1 MWGMQ
6 TNGKKKLRKALRRV
20 DKVVIM
26 DIRRQLDQQRK
37 WKAEVVK
44 RTAAPKAA
52 VAAKKAEAKVVPM
65 NTEKTE
71 AKAA

>member
-6 TNGKKKLRKALRRV
+6 TNWKKKLRKALRRV

-26 DIRRQLDQQRK
+26 DIRRQLEQQRK

-44 RTAAPKAA
+44 RTAAGSKSKTVSINDKKETTKKETSKKAA
-52 VAAKKAEAKVVPM
+52 
-65 NTEKTE
+65 
-71 AKAA
+71 